1 VEKLNNIVV
10 DGLVR
15 TGKTKL
21 SRIIAEEFNAKLIID
36 DKKNPFMNEFY
47 ESLTD
52 DNSSLGLKNQLI
64 FLLNRYTQQMNLKQK
79 GLFHK
84 GSVSNYL
91 FFREAIYSH
100 VVLNDEDIEIYK
112 RIYSIL
118 SEKIIVP
125 DLVVYLQIS
134 FSEMIN
140 RIKDS
145 ENNYEKR
152 VPQEY
157 WRELF
162 ESYNYYFFN
171 YRTSPLLVVNVEK
184 IDMDNEKDVSNLL
197 NEIKNHEK
205 GIKYYAPL

>member
-1 VEKLNNIVV
+1 VEKLNYIVI

-15 TGKTKL
+15 TGKTDL
-21 SRIIAEEFNAKLIID
+21 ARLISEEFNSKLILD
-36 DKKNPFMNEFY
+36 DKQNPFADEFY
-47 ESLTD
+47 ISLAEGE
-52 DNSSLGLKNQLI
+52 NGFGLKNQLI
-64 FLLNRYTQQMNLKQK
+64 YLLNRYSQQMNMKQK
-79 GLFHK
+79 GLFYK
-84 GSVSNYL
+84 SSVSNYL
-91 FFREAIYSH
+91 FSREAIYSH

-112 RIYSIL
+112 RIYGIL
-118 SEKIIVP
+118 SEKITIP

-134 FSEMIN
+134 FSEMMR
-140 RIKDS
+140 RIKES
-145 ENNYEKR
+145 PNKFERN

-184 IDMDNEKDVSNLL
+184 IDLNNRNDVDNLIK
-197 NEIKNHEK
+197 EIKNHEK

>member
-1 VEKLNNIVV
+1 MEKLNYIVI

-15 TGKTKL
+15 TGKTDL
-21 SRIIAEEFNAKLIID
+21 ARLISEEFNSKLILD
-36 DKKNPFMNEFY
+36 DKQNPFADEFY
-47 ESLTD
+47 ISLAEGE
-52 DNSSLGLKNQLI
+52 NGFGLKNQLI
-64 FLLNRYTQQMNLKQK
+64 YLLNRYSQQMNMKQK
-79 GLFHK
+79 GLFYK
-84 GSVSNYL
+84 SSVSNYL
-91 FFREAIYSH
+91 FSREAIYSH

-112 RIYSIL
+112 RIYGIL
-118 SEKIIVP
+118 SEKITIP

-134 FSEMIN
+134 FSEMMR
-140 RIKDS
+140 RIKES
-145 ENNYEKR
+145 PNKFERN

-184 IDMDNEKDVSNLL
+184 IDLNNRNDVDNLIK
-197 NEIKNHEK
+197 EIKNHEK

>member
-1 VEKLNNIVV
+1 MEKLNYIVI

-15 TGKTKL
+15 TGKTDL
-21 SRIIAEEFNAKLIID
+21 AHVIAEEFNSKIILD
-36 DKKNPFMNEFY
+36 DKNNPFADEFY
-47 ESLTD
+47 MSLAEGE
-52 DNSSLGLKNQLI
+52 NSFGLKNQLI
-64 FLLNRYTQQMNLKQK
+64 YLLNRYSQQMSMKQK
-79 GLFHK
+79 GLFYK
-84 GSVSNYL
+84 SSVSNYL
-91 FFREAIYSH
+91 FSREAIYSH

-112 RIYSIL
+112 RIYGIL
-118 SEKIIVP
+118 SEKITVP

-134 FSEMIN
+134 FSEMIR
-140 RIKDS
+140 RIKAS
-145 ENNYEKR
+145 PNKFERN

-162 ESYNYYFFN
+162 EAYNYYFFN

-184 IDMDNEKDVSNLL
+184 IDLGNKKDVSNLI

>member
-1 VEKLNNIVV
+1 MEKLNNIAI
-10 DGLVR
+10 DGLIR
-15 TGKTKL
+15 TGKTEL
-21 SRIIAEEFNAKLIID
+21 SRIIAKEFDAKLIID
-36 DKKNPFMNEFY
+36 DKKNPFIDEFY
-47 ESLTD
+47 ESLS
-52 DNSSLGLKNQLI
+52 DNDSSLGLKNQLI
-64 FLLNRYTQQMNLKQK
+64 FLLNRYTQQMSLKQK

-125 DLVVYLQIS
+125 DLVVYLQVS

-140 RIKDS
+140 RIKKS
-145 ENNYEKR
+145 ANNHEKS

-162 ESYNYYFFN
+162 EAYNYYFFN

-184 IDMDNEKDVSNLL
+184 IDMNNENDISNLI
-197 NEIKNHEK
+197 NEIRNHEK